1 MSVSKGRALEK
12 EAIPVGVEPTIY
24 CLGGSCVSTAPRNH
38 LPHQGGKSIS
48 DSETWGK
55 REKGEGSSGIRTHD
69 LSLTRRTH
77 CQLCYRAVN
86 LGESSR

>member
-1 MSVSKGRALEK
+1 MKGSVSQGRGLEK

-55 REKGEGSSGIRTHD
+55 REKGKAPAGFEPTTFR
-69 LSLTRRTH
+69 L
-77 CQLCYRAVN
+77 
-86 LGESSR
+86 LGERTANYAIEPLI

>member
-1 MSVSKGRALEK
+1 MVCEDRSKEK

-38 LPHQGGKSIS
+38 LPHQGRKSIS
-48 DSETWGK
+48 DSEGRGK

-77 CQLCYRAVN
+77 CQLCYRAV
-86 LGESSR
+86 EVMRQKV